1 MRNSFRH
8 GFAVT
13 EGVTR
18 SKYKKILNIAE
29 IAALRIFDYAM
40 DYTTIRAW
48 ESRKPQVSGG
58 VRGRDPVVFLPE

>member
-29 IAALRIFDYAM
+29 IAALRIFECARRR
-40 DYTTIRAW
+40 TFLKGERP
-48 ESRKPQVSGG
+48 ESAR
-58 VRGRDPVVFLPE
+58 